1 MSKIKTISYF
11 YKIGGLLGVV
21 KAIRSAINNR
31 QNKLKSEWPI
41 RALINSDLVDFA
53 RTYGYMFD
61 IRKPESFTE
70 KVHTYKL
77 LYNDPTMSEIVDKYT
92 FKDFVRR
99 RLGSNK
105 YVANS
110 YGIYDSI
117 EQIEKDWDNLPN
129 EFVLKSTIS
138 SDGNNIIFI
147 ENRTKTSFE
156 SIRDD
161 IKKCFDPRHTQLSGY
176 ARAYYSLKPRV
187 LAEEYIHELDG
198 GNLIDYK
205 FYCFNGHVE
214 FVYTTSRLFE
224 SKENPSDANYPRT
237 FFNTKWEKLD
247 ISLGNH
253 PTAENIQ
260 RPQHFDDMLKI
271 AKELSTGY
279 PFVRVDFYDTEETPL
294 LGEMTFYPTGG
305 WKTLSPIE
313 FDRQLGDLF
322 VIPTENLIR
331 F

>member
-1 MSKIKTISYF
+1 M
-11 YKIGGLLGVV
+11 
-21 KAIRSAINNR
+21 
-31 QNKLKSEWPI
+31 
-41 RALINSDLVDFA
+41 
-53 RTYGYMFD
+53 
-61 IRKPESFTE
+61 
-70 KVHTYKL
+70 
-77 LYNDPTMSEIVDKYT
+77 
-92 FKDFVRR
+92 
-99 RLGSNK
+99 
-105 YVANS
+105 
-110 YGIYDSI
+110 
-117 EQIEKDWDNLPN
+117 
-129 EFVLKSTIS
+129 
-138 SDGNNIIFI
+138 
-147 ENRTKTSFE
+147 
-156 SIRDD
+156 
-161 IKKCFDPRHTQLSGY
+161 
-176 ARAYYSLKPRV
+176 
-187 LAEEYIHELDG
+187 
-198 GNLIDYK
+198 
-205 FYCFNGHVE
+205 
-214 FVYTTSRLFE
+214 FE

-260 RPQHFDDMLKI
+260 RPQHFDEMLKI